1 MMSLGRVLIYGGKGA
16 LGAACVS
23 HFKENN
29 FWVSSV
35 DFNDNEQADAG
46 IIVSRNA
53 SWTEQEEDVLKKVGT
68 ALGDNKLDAVICV
81 AGGWAGGNAKT
92 GLAKNADTMWRQS
105 VWASTISAT
114 IAANHLKREGLLALT
129 GAKLALEGTPDMIGY
144 GLAKAGVHQLTRS
157 LAAKNSGLPEDSV
170 VISILPITLDTPT
183 NRKIMPNADFSS
195 WTPLKE
201 LAGYFHLW
209 TKQEE
214 RPKNGSL
221 LQVVTENGSTY
232 LNEF

>member
-1 MMSLGRVLIYGGKGA
+1 MSLGRVLIYGGKGA

-35 DFNDNEQADAG
+35 DFNENEQADAG
-46 IIVSRNA
+46 IIVSRNG
-53 SWTEQEEDVLKKVGT
+53 SWTEQEADVLGKVDA
-68 ALGDNKLDAVICV
+68 ALGGNKLDAVICV
-81 AGGWAGGNAKT
+81 AGGWAGGNAKNS
-92 GLAKNADTMWRQS
+92 LAKNAEAMWRQS
-105 VWASTISAT
+105 VWTSTISAAV
-114 IAANHLKREGLLALT
+114 AANHLKPEGLLALT

-157 LAAKNSGLPEDSV
+157 LAAKNSGLPDDV
-170 VISILPITLDTPT
+170 VVVSILPITLDTPM
-183 NRKIMPNADFSS
+183 NRKCMPNADFSS

-201 LAGYFHLW
+201 IAGFFHQW
-209 TKQEE
+209 TKRIE

-221 LQVVTENGSTY
+221 LQVVTKNGFTY

>member
-35 DFNDNEQADAG
+35 DFNNNEQADAG
-46 IIVSRNA
+46 ILVSRNA
-53 SWTEQEEDVLKKVGT
+53 SWIEQEEDVLKKVGA

-92 GLAKNADTMWRQS
+92 GLAKMADTMWRQS
-105 VWASTISAT
+105 VWTSTISAT
-114 IAANHLKREGLLALT
+114 IAANHLKPEGLLALT

-157 LAAKNSGLPEDSV
+157 LAAKNSGIPDDAV
-170 VISILPITLDTPT
+170 VVSILPITLDTPT

-201 LAGYFHLW
+201 IAAYFHQW

-214 RPKNGSL
+214 RPKSGSL

-232 LNEF
+232 LSEF

>member
-1 MMSLGRVLIYGGKGA
+1 MSLGRVLIYGGKGA

-53 SWTEQEEDVLKKVGT
+53 SWIEQEEDVLRKVGT

-81 AGGWAGGNAKT
+81 AGGWAGGNAKA

-114 IAANHLKREGLLALT
+114 IAANHLKPEGLLALT

-157 LAAKNSGLPEDSV
+157 LAAKNSGLPENAV

-183 NRKIMPNADFSS
+183 NRKLMPNADFTS